1 MIILMMLVKF
11 RVVEIP
17 AVMHMRK
24 EGKSMHSGLRPL
36 WYMLRVCYSILIVLF
51 QAKVLKMDMGVGLK
65 SADKI

>member
-1 MIILMMLVKF
+1 MLTLMMLIRF

-17 AVMHMRK
+17 AVMHQRQ
-24 EGKSMHSGLRPL
+24 EGKSMHSGLKPL

-51 QAKVLKMDMGVGLK
+51 QVKVLKMDMGVGLK